1 MASLK
6 IIYGIDLGTTNSAI
20 TRFENGRAVV
30 KKNSLQSDTTPSVVA
45 FRQKGKAPMVGS
57 RAKTQLDKDR
67 IMAFKKA
74 GYTSN
79 VFLEFKR
86 LMGTDHNYYSSAL
99 DENLTPEQLSADVLK
114 ELRKNILDEE
124 VSSAVITVPAM
135 FTNTQKDATKRA
147 AKLAGFDHVELIQE
161 PVAASVA
168 YGLSAK
174 MKNAYW
180 VVFDFGGGTFDAA
193 LMRIQDGIMQAID
206 TAGNNKLGGKDI
218 DDAIIE
224 KIVIPYFSSSFTID
238 NILANN
244 RKKFTDMWKAKAE
257 EAKIQLSTN
266 PSYELETDLGE
277 DYGTDDLG
285 EELSL
290 SLTITQDDLERI
302 AGPIYQKAI
311 DITKEL
317 LKRNGI
323 DGRDL
328 GALILVG
335 GPTHSPIV
343 RRMLRE
349 QVTPNVDTSID
360 PMTCVAA
367 GAAIYGSTIDVPEEI
382 ADTKRDRSKVQLAVT
397 YQSTSV
403 ETEEWVSVALLRD
416 KCDNYSEPT
425 VKVEFVRQDG
435 MYTSPMADIDVVGDV
450 VSLMLKPD
458 DTNTF
463 DIRCYDS
470 RGTRLECE
478 PASISIIQGV
488 AGLGDA
494 VIPMAL
500 GIGATNAQNVEVFIP
515 IQGLEKSRK
524 LPATGS
530 TRSNAL
536 RTQSDIR
543 PGVETDT
550 VRMSLYQTEDA
561 GDDVRVL
568 YCQRIYDVVITGE
581 DVPALV
587 PAESVINI
595 NLHAERSG
603 TIDKFEIEIPAINFT
618 LDLTERMSKSTS
630 SALSESFLVHELY
643 DIKQRARRLNNA
655 ALINRID
662 LLEQRLHNAG
672 ADRDALDG
680 VFADL
685 QAIGREVDHQM
696 SLGEWDREAARLRSM
711 FDELSNDNK
720 KYGNAETT
728 ALIERIR
735 QEMDRVLASRD
746 VNLAKDL
753 YSQMW
758 QLDFRIA
765 EVEFYIVWIQQW
777 RDEFGRKNWSN
788 PTRARELIDRGM
800 SIIRSASPTA
810 DALRPI
816 VHEINEMLPEHQQT
830 DTLH

>member
-30 KKNSLQSDTTPSVVA
+30 KKNSMQSDTTPSVVA
-45 FRQKGKAPMVGS
+45 YRQKGKAPSVGS
-57 RAKTQLDKDR
+57 RARNQLDKDR
-67 IMAFKKA
+67 IMAFRKP
-74 GYTSN
+74 GYQSN

-86 LMGTDHNYYSSAL
+86 LMGTDHQFNCSAI
-99 DENLTPEQLSADVLK
+99 DENLTPEQLSAEVLK
-114 ELRKNILDEE
+114 ELRKNVNDEE
-124 VSSAVITVPAM
+124 VTSAVITVPAM

-168 YGLSAK
+168 YGLSSK

-193 LMRIQDGIMQAID
+193 LMKIQDGIMQAID
-206 TAGNNKLGGKDI
+206 TAGDNKLGGKDI

-224 KIVIPYFSSSFTID
+224 QIIIPYFKQNFVID
-238 NILANN
+238 NILATK
-244 RKKFTDMWKAKAE
+244 RKSFADMWKAKAE
-257 EAKIQLSTN
+257 EAKIQLSSN
-266 PSYELETDLGE
+266 ESYDLETDLGE
-277 DYGTDDLG
+277 EYGEDDLG

-290 SLTITQDDLERI
+290 SLTITQDDMEKI

-311 DITKEL
+311 DITKNL
-317 LKRNGI
+317 LQRNGI

-367 GAAIYGSTIDVPEEI
+367 GAAIYGSTIDVPEAI
-382 ADTKRDRSKVQLAVT
+382 ADAKRDRSKVQLAVS

-416 KCDNYSEPT
+416 KCDNYNEPT
-425 VKVEFVRQDG
+425 VRVEFVRTDG
-435 MYTSPMADIDVVGDV
+435 MFTSPAAEVDVVGDV
-450 VSLMLKPD
+450 VSLMLKSD

-470 RGTRLECE
+470 RGNRLECE

-500 GIGATNAQNVEVFIP
+500 GIGATNDRNVEVFIP

-524 LPATGS
+524 LPAAGS
-530 TRSNAL
+530 TRSNGL
-536 RTQSDIR
+536 RTQSALR
-543 PGVETDT
+543 PGVESDM
-550 VRMSLYQTEDA
+550 VRMSLYQTEDS
-561 GDDVRVL
+561 GDDIRVL
-568 YCQRIYDVVITGE
+568 YCQRIYDVIITGE

-603 TIDKFEIEIPAINFT
+603 TIDRFEIEIPCINFT
-618 LDLTERMSKSTS
+618 LDLTERMSRSTS
-630 SALSESFLVHELY
+630 SAYSESFLVHELY
-643 DIKQRARRLNNA
+643 EIKQRARRLNNQ
-655 ALINRID
+655 ALLNRID
-662 LLEQRLHNAG
+662 LLEQRVRNAG
-672 ADRDALDG
+672 DDRDAIDG
-680 VFADL
+680 VFADI
-685 QAIGREVDHQM
+685 QAIGREVDAQM
-696 SLGEWDREAARLRSM
+696 LLGEWDREAARLRSM
-711 FDELSNDNK
+711 YDELANDNK

-728 ALIERIR
+728 ALIERLR
-735 QEMDRVLASRD
+735 QEMDKVLASRD
-746 VNLAKDL
+746 VNLAREL
-753 YSQMW
+753 YNQMW
-758 QLDFRIA
+758 NLDFRIA
-765 EVEFYIVWIQQW
+765 EVDFYIVWLRQW
-777 RDEFGRKNWSN
+777 NDEFSRKNWSN
-788 PTRARELIDRGM
+788 PSRARELVDRGM
-800 SIIRSASPTA
+800 AIIRGGSPTA
-810 DALRPI
+810 DQLRPI
-816 VHEINEMLPEHQQT
+816 AREINEMLPEHQQT

>member
-1 MASLK
+1 MASQK

-30 KKNSLQSDTTPSVVA
+30 KKNSMQSDTTPSVVA
-45 FRQKGKAPMVGS
+45 YRQKGKAPIVGS
-57 RAKTQLDKDR
+57 RARTQLDKDR
-67 IMAFKKA
+67 IMAFRKP
-74 GYTSN
+74 GYQSN

-86 LMGTDHNYYSSAL
+86 LMGTDHKFDCSASDDAL
-99 DENLTPEQLSADVLK
+99 NPEQLSAEVLK
-114 ELRKNILDEE
+114 ELRKNVSDEE
-124 VSSAVITVPAM
+124 VTSAVITVPAM

-147 AKLAGFDHVELIQE
+147 AKLAGYDHVELIQE

-168 YGLSAK
+168 YGLSSK

-193 LMRIQDGIMQAID
+193 LMKIQDGIMQAID
-206 TAGNNKLGGKDI
+206 TAGDNKLGGKDI

-224 KIVIPYFSSSFTID
+224 QIIVPYFQQNYVID
-238 NILANN
+238 NILATK

-257 EAKIQLSTN
+257 EAKIQLSSN
-266 PSYELETDLGE
+266 PSYDLETDLGE
-277 DYGTDDLG
+277 EYGEDDLG

-290 SLTITQDDLERI
+290 SLTITQDDLEKI

-311 DITKEL
+311 DITKNL

-382 ADTKRDRSKVQLAVT
+382 ADAKRDRSKVQLAVS

-416 KCDNYSEPT
+416 KCDNYNEPT
-425 VKVEFVRQDG
+425 VRVEFARTDG
-435 MYTSPMADIDVVGDV
+435 MFTSPAADVDVVGDV
-450 VSLMLKPD
+450 VSLLLKRD

-463 DIRCYDS
+463 EIRCYDS
-470 RGTRLECE
+470 RGNRLECE

-500 GIGATNAQNVEVFIP
+500 GIGATNDRNVEVFIP

-536 RTQSDIR
+536 RTQSAIR
-543 PGVETDT
+543 PGVETDM
-550 VRMSLYQTEDA
+550 VRMSLYQTEDS
-561 GDDVRVL
+561 GDDIRVL

-581 DVPALV
+581 DVPQLV

-603 TIDKFEIEIPAINFT
+603 TIDRFEIEIPCIGFT
-618 LDLTERMSKSTS
+618 LDLTERMSRSTS
-630 SALSESFLVHELY
+630 SAYSESFLVHELY
-643 DIKQRARRLNNA
+643 EIKQRARKLNNQ
-655 ALINRID
+655 ALLNRID
-662 LLEQRLHNAG
+662 VLEQRVRNAG
-672 ADRDALDG
+672 ADRDAMDG
-680 VFADL
+680 VFADI
-685 QAIGREVDHQM
+685 QSIGREVDAQM
-696 SLGEWDREAARLRSM
+696 LLGEWDREAARLRSM
-711 FDELSNDNK
+711 YDELANDNK

-728 ALIERIR
+728 ALIERLKT
-735 QEMDRVLASRD
+735 EMDKVLASRD
-746 VNLAKDL
+746 VNLAREL
-753 YSQMW
+753 YNQMW
-758 QLDFRIA
+758 NLDFRIA
-765 EVEFYIVWIQQW
+765 EVDFYIVWLRQW
-777 RDEFGRKNWSN
+777 NDEFSRKNWSN
-788 PTRARELIDRGM
+788 PSRARELVDRGM
-800 SIIRSASPTA
+800 SIIRGGSPTA
-810 DALRPI
+810 DQLRPI
-816 VHEINEMLPEHQQT
+816 AREINDMLPEHQQT

>member
-20 TRFENGRAVV
+20 TRFENGKAVV

-45 FRQKGKAPMVGS
+45 YRAQGKAPSVGS
-57 RAKTQLDKDR
+57 RAKTQLEKDHV
-67 IMAFKKA
+67 MAFRKP
-74 GYTSN
+74 GYKSN
-79 VFLEFKR
+79 VFHEFKR
-86 LMGTDHNYYSSAL
+86 VMGTDHKFFSSAL
-99 DENLTPEQLSADVLK
+99 NAELTPEDLSAEVLK
-114 ELRKNILDEE
+114 ELRKNILDDE

-135 FTNTQKDATKRA
+135 FNNTQKDATKRA

-168 YGLSAK
+168 YGLSSK

-193 LMRIQDGIMQAID
+193 LMRITDGIMQAID

-218 DDAIIE
+218 DNAIIE
-224 KIVIPYFSSSFTID
+224 QIMIPYFRSNYTIE
-238 NILANN
+238 NILTNN
-244 RKKFTDMWKAKAE
+244 RKAFAEVWKAKAE
-257 EAKIQLSTN
+257 EAKINLSFN
-266 PSYELETDLGE
+266 SSYELETDLGE

-285 EELSL
+285 DELAL
-290 SLTITQDDLERI
+290 SLTITQDDLERV
-302 AGPIYQKAI
+302 AAPIYQKAI

-317 LKRNGI
+317 LARNGI
-323 DGRDL
+323 NGKDL

-403 ETEEWVSVALLRD
+403 ETEEWVSVSLLRD
-416 KCDNYSEPT
+416 KCDNYTEPT
-425 VKVEFVRQDG
+425 VRVEFARTDG
-435 MYTSPMADIDVVGDV
+435 LFTSPASEVDAAGDV

-458 DTNTF
+458 ATNTF

-478 PASISIIQGV
+478 PSQISIIQGV

-500 GIGATNAQNVEVFIP
+500 GIGATNKDNVEVFIP

-524 LPATGS
+524 LPASGS
-530 TRSNAL
+530 TRSNGL
-536 RTQSDIR
+536 RTQKDIR
-543 PGVETDT
+543 PGVESDT
-550 VRMSLYQTEDA
+550 VRMSLYQTEDV
-561 GDDVRVL
+561 GENVRVL
-568 YCQRIYDVVITGE
+568 YCQRIYDVLVTGE
-581 DVPALV
+581 DVPVLV

-603 TIDKFEIEIPAINFT
+603 TIDKFEIEIPSINFT
-618 LDLTERMSKSTS
+618 LDLTERMSKSTT
-630 SALSESFLVHELY
+630 SALSESFLVHEIY
-643 DIKQRARRLNNA
+643 DAKTRARRLDNA

-662 LLEQRLHNAG
+662 LLEQRLKNAAG
-672 ADRDALDG
+672 DRDALDG
-680 VFADL
+680 IFAEL
-685 QAIGREVDHQM
+685 QSIGREIDHQM
-696 SLGEWDREAARLRSM
+696 SLGEWDREAARLKSM
-711 FDELSNDNK
+711 FAELSNDNV
-720 KYGNAETT
+720 KYGNADTT
-728 ALIERIR
+728 ALIEQIKK
-735 QEMDRVLASRD
+735 EMDKVLESRN
-746 VNLAKDL
+746 VQLAKDL

-758 QLDFRIA
+758 NLDFRIA
-765 EVEFYIVWIQQW
+765 EVEFYIAWIQQW
-777 RDEFGRKNWSN
+777 NSEFARKNWTN
-788 PTRARELIDRGM
+788 PSRARQLVDNGL
-800 SIIRSASPTA
+800 SIIRQGSPTA

-816 VHEINEMLPEHQQT
+816 AFELNDMLPEHQKT